1 MDDQIALACSVRH
14 KRAQDHSVRSHGK
27 DTVHLPD
34 LGLGDSRV
42 ELVVEGEVWSATGA
56 RIESTTNPIVVE
68 WWFSGGQS
76 VSYALIVHA
85 PVSIDGDR
93 FIEVD
98 SSVGGEKVYDFGAWK
113 FASSY

>member
-14 KRAQDHSVRSHGK
+14 KRANDHGARSQGR

-34 LGLGDSRV
+34 LGDRRV
-42 ELVVEGEVWSATGA
+42 ELVVDGEVWSATGA
-56 RIESTTNPIVVE
+56 RIESTANPIVVE

-85 PVSIDGDR
+85 PVAIDGDR